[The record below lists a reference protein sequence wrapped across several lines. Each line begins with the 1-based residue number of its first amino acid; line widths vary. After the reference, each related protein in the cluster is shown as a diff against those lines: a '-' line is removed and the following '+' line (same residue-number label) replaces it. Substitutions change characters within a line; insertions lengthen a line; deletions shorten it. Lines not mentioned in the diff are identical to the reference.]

1 MNATELKTNTSMT
14 LLSTKKLTVSFL
26 NEETQQYQQVIHGI
40 DLTLEKG
47 KVLALVGESGSG
59 KSVSAMSL
67 IKLLPANKV
76 KINATAIN
84 YYQDNQ
90 CIDLFTRSGSE
101 MRHIRGKEI
110 AVIFQDP
117 LAALNPVQRVGKQVE
132 EVFALHRPELK
143 KSDYA
148 AEVIRLFE
156 KVGISPSAEKARN
169 YPHQISGGMRQR
181 VMIAIALACRPKL
194 LIADEPTT
202 SLDVTTQA
210 QILSLLQDLQEEYG
224 MSILFISHDLA
235 VVRALSDRIAVM
247 YQGRIVE
254 ENDSET
260 LINHPQHDY
269 TKMLLTASRLR
280 RHKQ

>member
-1 MNATELKTNTSMT
+1 MMPL
-14 LLSTKKLTVSFL
+14 LTVKNLRVGFL
-26 NEETQQYQQVIHGI
+26 NEETKQYQPVIHGV

-67 IKLLPANKV
+67 IKLLPANKAH
-76 KINATAIN
+76 IQADEIN
-84 YYQDNQ
+84 YHQAEKR
-90 CIDLFTRSGSE
+90 IDLTQLSHTE
-101 MRHIRGKEI
+101 LQAIRGKEI

-132 EVFALHRPELK
+132 EVFALHRPEIN

-148 AEVIRLFE
+148 QEVIRLFE
-156 KVGISPSAEKARN
+156 RVGIQSAAEKSRN

-181 VMIAIALACRPKL
+181 VMIAIALASRPKL

-202 SLDVTTQA
+202 SLDVTIQA

-254 ENDSET
+254 ENTTEN

-269 TKMLLTASRLR
+269 TKMLLAASRLR
-280 RHKQ
+280 RSPL

>member
-1 MNATELKTNTSMT
+1 MNATELKTNTTMT
-14 LLSTKKLTVSFL
+14 LLTANKLTVSFL
-26 NEETQQYQQVIHGI
+26 NEETQQYQQVVHGI

-76 KINATAIN
+76 KINAKAIN

-90 CIDLFTRSGSE
+90 CIDLFNRSGNE

-132 EVFALHRPELK
+132 EVFALHRPELN

-148 AEVIRLFE
+148 SEVIRLFE
-156 KVGISPSAEKARN
+156 KVGIQSPTEKARN

-181 VMIAIALACRPKL
+181 VMIAIALASRPQL

-269 TKMLLTASRLR
+269 TKMLLTASRLH
-280 RHKQ
+280 RHTQ